1 MWCAV
6 AYCLGF
12 WGLWC
17 AVKIDYELHY
27 KGKVSIRFG
36 VYDVPECHREAMIN
50 SKGMSGRS
58 ATI

>member
-1 MWCAV
+1 MVCCGLLPRV
-6 AYCLGF
+6 LGF
-12 WGLWC
+12 MVC
-17 AVKIDYELHY
+17 RKIDYELQY